1 MARDAADTKER
12 ILAAAQGLVMKHG
25 FSATSID
32 QIQEAAEI
40 SRGTFFY
47 HFPSKDDLARE
58 LLVRYAEIDREIVD
72 RFMAR
77 AERLARDPLEQVL
90 VFLGLHEEMFEEL
103 DAGEHPGCLFASY
116 SYEAGLF
123 DAETHDVIERSIE
136 HWRELVG
143 GKLEEAFRR
152 HPPATPTDPYVL
164 ADVAYAILQG
174 AFILSR
180 VRGEPGILAEHTRQ
194 FRASLEVLCGTLA
207 DADEAQGAAAA
218 P

>member
-12 ILAAAQGLVMKHG
+12 ILAAAQDLVMRHG

-32 QIQEAAEI
+32 QIQEAAGI

-72 RFMAR
+72 GFMAR

-123 DAETHDVIERSIE
+123 DPGTHEVIERSIE
-136 HWRELVG
+136 HWRSLLG

-152 HPPATPTDPYVL
+152 HPPAVPSDPYLL
-164 ADVAYAILQG
+164 ADVAYGVLQG

-180 VRGEPGILAEHTRQ
+180 VRRDPEVLVDHVRQ
-194 FRASLEVLCGTLA
+194 FRASLEVLCGIA
-207 DADEAQGAAAA
+207 EGEGA
-218 P
+218 PR